1 MLFRQVS
8 TPGWSGEDAGVLCS
22 VEVLLSVDEVAGMRS
37 DEGRKKREGL
47 SGKETE
53 GRGKELE
60 ENNNKKNT
68 IH

>member
-1 MLFRQVS
+1 MFRAIPVGFDA
-8 TPGWSGEDAGVLCS
+8 TGWLDGDAGVLCS

-60 ENNNKKNT
+60 ENKK
-68 IH
+68 IQ